1 MVERLR
7 ESASGRKKTIFMPA
21 WVGHASEWRREIV
34 AATALGL
41 FLGIIGPFGSFLN
54 GDVALRLAY
63 WTAMT
68 VLGVVLYG
76 FGLRWAGHQAR
87 RLGQP
92 DWFVMSIAV
101 GVLAGPMSVIVAFS
115 VTALWPT
122 VTRYVRPFDWYAQ
135 VLVISLPINFLLLWM
150 KHFNGTNTVRPVA
163 MSAQSESA
171 DAHGPRQ
178 VLPTPLSR
186 KLICLQMED
195 HYVRIHT
202 EGGSELILSSFK
214 DAIDATS
221 SLDGLQV
228 HRSWWVSRAAVVRP
242 IWLGR
247 KVELELINGIRAP
260 VSRPSV
266 AKLREAGWLDAKSE
280 LSGG

>member
-1 MVERLR
+1 
-7 ESASGRKKTIFMPA
+7 MPA
-21 WVGHASEWRREIV
+21 WMGRGSEWRREI
-34 AATALGL
+34 AAAAALGL

-54 GDVALRLAY
+54 GDAALRLAY

-68 VLGVVLYG
+68 VFGVVLYG
-76 FGLRWAGHQAR
+76 LGLRWAHHKAR

-92 DWFVMSIAV
+92 DWFITSIAAV
-101 GVLAGPMSVIVAFS
+101 VLAAPMSAVVAIS

-150 KHFNGTNTVRPVA
+150 KHFNGTHTVHPVA
-163 MSAQSESA
+163 MSAQSEPA
-171 DAHGPRQ
+171 DVHRSCE
-178 VLPTPLSR
+178 VLPTPPNR

-214 DAIDATS
+214 NAIDAVR
-221 SLDGLQV
+221 SLDGQQV

-242 IWLGR
+242 IWSGR
-247 KVELELINGIRAP
+247 KVELELTNGIRAP

-266 AKLREAGWLDAKSE
+266 AKLREAGWLDAESE
-280 LSGG
+280 LPGG